1 MKKSTPRPS
10 HSEAKQLIRQ
20 KGETFRKSETKVV
33 PDEKDGTLPY
43 VKSSER
49 AAHGASAFGND
60 QAAHGAAAKRASNP
74 AQPVVSEAEL
84 NKEEG
89 QLSVDVFQT
98 ASEIV
103 IVAPVAGVKL
113 DDLSINITDEVLTIK
128 GQRNFQFNVS
138 MSDYFTQ
145 ECFWGN
151 FSRSVILP
159 ESVDVSKVTS
169 SFKNGIL
176 TVRIPKVER
185 IRTRMVKIKEE

>member
-1 MKKSTPRPS
+1 MAIMKKSTP
-10 HSEAKQLIRQ
+10 
-20 KGETFRKSETKVV
+20 RKSETKVV

-49 AAHGASAFGND
+49 AAHS
-60 QAAHGAAAKRASNP
+60 AAA
-74 AQPVVSEAEL
+74 QAEL
-84 NKEEG
+84 IDQEG

>member
-1 MKKSTPRPS
+1 MAIMRKSTP
-10 HSEAKQLIRQ
+10 
-20 KGETFRKSETKVV
+20 RKSETKVV

-43 VKSSER
+43 VKQR
-49 AAHGASAFGND
+49 AHGASAFGND
-60 QAAHGAAAKRASNP
+60 QAAHGAAAQAERASGFAGAN
-74 AQPVVSEAEL
+74 EAEL
-84 NKEEG
+84 IKEEG

-128 GQRNFQFNVS
+128 GQRDFQFSVS
-138 MSDYFTQ
+138 SSDYFTQ

-159 ESVDVSKVTS
+159 ESVDASKVTS

-185 IRTRMVKIKEE
+185 IKTRMVKIKEE